1 MPALANIVLA
11 DGQTTPANHT
21 FTVASLQD
29 NRGVYYDR
37 SKSTQAEQP
46 YLTLQFVQGRKSSDV
61 SRVKGS
67 IVVPLYDSTAGRV
80 INTVPGSFE
89 VIIPGSSTQ
98 QQRDDIAAYMKNL
111 LAHATVQAMIK
122 SPEGV
127 Y

>member
-21 FTVASLQD
+21 FTVASLQE
-29 NRGVYYDR
+29 NRAVYYDR

-46 YLTLQFVQGRKSSDV
+46 YMTLQFVQGRKASDV
-61 SRVKGS
+61 SRVRGT
-67 IVVPLYDSTAGRV
+67 IVVPLYDAIAGKV
-80 INTVPGSFE
+80 INTVPGNFE

-98 QQRDDIAAYMKNL
+98 AQRDDIAAYMKNL
-111 LAHATVQAMIK
+111 LAHATTQAMIK